1 MHSDLI
7 GKIEKA
13 KRYAQVRQR
22 FSLDNLSA
30 HFRGGSSD
38 HVITLNEDHW
48 TCDCNF
54 FQTWHTCS
62 HVMAVQR
69 MLAPMLSA
77 QAKKPAGPDYVSED
91 LLEAA
96 G

>member
-13 KRYAQVRQR
+13 KRYAQEPERVA
-22 FSLDNLSA
+22 LNTLSA

-38 HVITLNEDHW
+38 HLITLKDEQW
-48 TCDCNF
+48 SCDCNF
-54 FQTWHTCS
+54 FRTWHTCS

-77 QAKKPAGPDYVSED
+77 QARKPAGPDYVSEEMV
-91 LLEAA
+91 EAA

>member
-13 KRYAQVRQR
+13 KRYAQEPDR
-22 FSLDNLSA
+22 FTLDKINA
-30 HFRGGSSD
+30 RFRGGSSD
-38 HVITLNEDHW
+38 HVITLSDDHW

-54 FQTWHTCS
+54 FHTWHTCS

-91 LLEAA
+91 LIEAA

>member
-7 GKIEKA
+7 GKIDKA
-13 KRYAQVRQR
+13 KRYAQEPERVAIDTI
-22 FSLDNLSA
+22 SL

-38 HVITLNEDHW
+38 HKITLTNDQWSCE
-48 TCDCNF
+48 CNF
-54 FQTWHTCS
+54 FKTWHTCS
-62 HVMAVQR
+62 HVMAMQR
-69 MLAPMLSA
+69 LLAPMLSA
-77 QAKKPAGPDYVSED
+77 QAKKPSGPDYVSEQ

>member
-7 GKIEKA
+7 RKIEKA
-13 KRYAQVRQR
+13 KRYAQEPER
-22 FSLDNLSA
+22 FTINAFSA
-30 HFRGGSSD
+30 QFRGGSND
-38 HVITLNEDHW
+38 HQIALEGGRW
-48 TCDCNF
+48 RCDCNF
-54 FQTWHTCS
+54 FQSWGTCS

-77 QAKKPAGPDYVSED
+77 EARQPGGPEYVSEE
-91 LLEAA
+91 LLETV